1 MNNLKRILSYLK
13 NEMGLILVSLIMA
26 LITSISALFLPI
38 LIGNAIDNITQLNS
52 GVMTNQECMSS
63 VIHNL
68 AMGGVLVI
76 ITAASVQ
83 AMNMINNKTTYR
95 VVQRIRNEVME
106 KLQKLPLA
114 YLDMHSNGDIVSR
127 ITTDVE
133 QFADGLL
140 LGFSQV
146 FTGIVTIVGTLILML
161 AINIRVA
168 LLVLVLT
175 PLSFVVAKFI
185 SSHTYSMFKKQ
196 SETRGEQTALID
208 EMLGN
213 EKVVKSFGHEA
224 EILDRFD
231 EINERLKDC
240 SLKAVFYSSLTNPC
254 TRFVNAA
261 IYAVV
266 ALAGTFS
273 VIGGTLTVGMLS
285 TLLCYANQYTK
296 PFNEITGVITELQN
310 ALACAGRIFELLDET
325 EENNSRVLLQDE
337 SKDISNIRGRVEI
350 KNVDFAY
357 TSDKPLIDNLNL
369 VVEPGWNV
377 AIVGP
382 TGCGKTT
389 LINLLMRF
397 YDVVS
402 GDIAIDGA
410 SIRSMTR
417 HELREHFGMVL
428 QETWIK
434 NDTVLENIRIGKP
447 EATLEEVIA
456 AAKEVKAHD
465 FIKRLP
471 NGYDTVL
478 SEDGSGLSAG
488 QKQLL
493 CIARVMLMQPPML
506 ILDEATSN
514 IDTRTEMIISR
525 AFDKLMQNR
534 TSFVVAHRLSTIVN
548 ADLILVMK
556 DGHVIETGN
565 HRTLLEQ
572 GGFYAKLYNSQYA
585 VAE

>member
-1 MNNLKRILSYLK
+1 MNNLKRILKYLRS
-13 NEMGLILVSLIMA
+13 EIGMMSLSLIMA
-26 LITSISALFLPI
+26 LITSVAALFLPI
-38 LIGNAIDNITQLNS
+38 LIGNAIDCILKLAQTTISKKECIHGVIDNLLNGLILVFVTAGSTQL
-52 GVMTNQECMSS
+52 MS
-63 VIHNL
+63 
-68 AMGGVLVI
+68 
-76 ITAASVQ
+76 
-83 AMNMINNKTTYR
+83 MINNRVTYR
-95 VVQRIRNEVME
+95 VVKRIRNEIME
-106 KLQKLPLA
+106 KIQKLPLS
-114 YLDMHSNGDIVSR
+114 YLDVHSNGDIASR

-146 FTGIVTIVGTLILML
+146 FTGIVTIIGTLILML
-161 AINIRVA
+161 TINIRVA
-168 LLVLVLT
+168 LLVLILT

-185 SSHTYSMFKKQ
+185 SSHTYDMFKRQ

-208 EMLGN
+208 EILGN
-213 EKVVKSFGHEA
+213 EKVVKSFGHENMA
-224 EILDRFD
+224 LEQFD

-254 TRFVNAA
+254 TRFVNSA

-266 ALAGTFS
+266 ALAGSFA
-273 VIGGTLTVGMLS
+273 VLGGSLSVGMLS

-310 ALACAGRIFELLDET
+310 ALACASRIFELLDEK
-325 EENNSRVLLQDE
+325 EESNSKVLNDSTVFE
-337 SKDISNIRGRVEI
+337 SENIKGLVELKD
-350 KNVDFAY
+350 VDFSY
-357 TSDKPLIDNLNL
+357 VSDRPLIENLNL
-369 VVEPGWNV
+369 RVEPGWNV

-397 YDVVS
+397 YETDA
-402 GDIAIDGA
+402 GDILIDGK
-410 SIRSMTR
+410 SVRDMTR
-417 HELREHFGMVL
+417 HELRGHFGMVL
-428 QETWIK
+428 QDTWIK
-434 NDTVLENIRIGKP
+434 NDSVLENIRIGRP
-447 EATLEEVIA
+447 DATREEVIA

-514 IDTRTEMIISR
+514 IDTRTEMIISK
-525 AFDKLMQNR
+525 AFDTLMQNR
-534 TSFVVAHRLSTIVN
+534 TSFVVAHRLSTIIN
-548 ADLILVMK
+548 ADMILVMK
-556 DGHVIETGN
+556 DGHVIEQGN
-565 HRTLLEQ
+565 HSTLLKQ
-572 GGFYAKLYNSQYA
+572 GGFYCQLYNSQY
-585 VAE
+585 VVVE